1 MLVVP
6 SLESFQ
12 IHLSQLP
19 IDGVSY
25 SLIYVA
31 DGIVVNLGDA
41 AVQQVSVDVHTFILT
56 VHGVGYSLFICLHTY
71 MCRHCFV
78 HMLVHTYCMYVCM
91 LYTYAH

>member
-25 SLIYVA
+25 SLISVA
-31 DGIVVNLGDA
+31 DGIAVNLGDA

-56 VHGVGYSLFICLHTY
+56 VHGVGYSLLY
-71 MCRHCFV
+71 AY
-78 HMLVHTYCMYVCM
+78 VHTCVDTDMYIC
-91 LYTYAH
+91 